1 MSILETKLM
10 RPVAA
15 LEERTRRGL
24 EQYARRAKWT
34 RSASARWLNDR
45 ASAVNAAAL
54 RHGWL
59 ALTDEMGRT
68 RPLPRQPGDLLKIH
82 NTSVFDRLHARLAA
96 LPSDDARE
104 AAPVPEVC
112 R

>member
-1 MSILETKLM
+1 MSAIDTKLM
-10 RPVAA
+10 RSITV

-24 EQYARRAKWT
+24 EQYARRATWT
-34 RSASARWLNDR
+34 RAASARWLNER

-59 ALTDEMGRT
+59 ALTDHLGRT

-104 AAPVPEVC
+104 AATVPEVC